1 MFSVKRRRVLSA
13 ALFLAAT
20 LAFNAPVHAR
30 EAQPGDDRGVDV
42 VIAQGGDDL
51 NGGVDV
57 LPHAQ
62 GGDDATGGVDAQPHA
77 RGDVGDDNGIDP
89 QPHARGGDD
98 LNGGVDVLPHARGA

>member
-1 MFSVKRRRVLSA
+1 MKRRSSLSA

-30 EAQPGDDRGVDV
+30 EAQPGDDRGADV
-42 VIAQGGDDL
+42 MIAQGGDDI

-62 GGDDATGGVDAQPHA
+62 GGDDANGGV
-77 RGDVGDDNGIDP
+77 DP
-89 QPHARGGDD
+89 QPHA
-98 LNGGVDVLPHARGA
+98 